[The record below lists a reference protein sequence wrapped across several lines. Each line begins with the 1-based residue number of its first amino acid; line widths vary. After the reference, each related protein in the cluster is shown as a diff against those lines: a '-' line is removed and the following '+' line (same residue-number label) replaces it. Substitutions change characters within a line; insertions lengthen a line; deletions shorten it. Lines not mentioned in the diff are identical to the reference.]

1 MLPEALSAGPPRKWN
16 RTPHEPHPKEAVPT
30 EERFVMQVKIEYCAP
45 CGYLPQATALAS
57 EIKNKYG
64 VDAELVKGVKGIFD
78 VYVDGKPVFS
88 RYEEKRF
95 PEPKDIFD
103 RIGSA
108 HGA

>member
-1 MLPEALSAGPPRKWN
+1 
-16 RTPHEPHPKEAVPT
+16 
-30 EERFVMQVKIEYCAP
+30 MQVKIVYCAP

-64 VDAELVKGVKGIFD
+64 VDADLVPGVKGIFD
-78 VYVDGKPVFS
+78 VHVDGKLVFS

-95 PEPKDIFD
+95 PEPQDIFD
-103 RIGSA
+103 RIGAA